1 MLSTYKVMIADDEK
15 NIVEGLC
22 RLIDWEGEGCRI
34 VATASNGVQALEQIQ
49 ELDPDI
55 VISDIRMPLMS
66 GLEMIERASE
76 VSHARFI
83 IISGYSDFEYARKCL
98 SLNVFS
104 YLLKPVDEDELL
116 QSLRSLQ
123 QAVNADRHASSAQ
136 DIAFREYM
144 EWMPKD
150 EEEAL
155 SLITDLKLDLPK
167 LPCYISAFCF
177 GEEISR
183 HTFIAALKDECD
195 SNAVFQVARDRYIVL
210 ISLRQDRK
218 QLRLEELQNYSD
230 EFPHFNI
237 VAGEE
242 VLSYCDIPAG
252 AYQSLYS
259 LEMTVDMK
267 LAMLDEEGAPY
278 QGKFLSPPQLMSF
291 KESLL
296 TGDEE
301 LIYLTAEHILKQSG
315 NHALIVLR
323 FNAMSLIMLTIQ
335 HLEIFRKVDAD
346 LIARNITN
354 LRTIY
359 ALNTSEQIL
368 KFVQEYLGQIL
379 AQNTDMLQPKSK
391 STITMICDYI
401 SDNIQTDMSL
411 VATAQKFHIS
421 ANYLSQLFKKETG
434 ELFSNY
440 VASIKMERAKLMLHD
455 RNMRVY
461 EIAQALGYKD
471 TRYFSRLFEK
481 YSGEKPTDYRKK
493 MNSR

>member
-1 MLSTYKVMIADDEK
+1 MIADDER
-15 NIVEGLC
+15 NIVEGMC
-22 RLIDWEGEGCRI
+22 RLIDWEGEGCQI
-34 VATASNGVQALEQIQ
+34 VATASNGMQALEKIQ

-116 QSLRSLQ
+116 QSLHSLQ
-123 QAVNADRHASSAQ
+123 QAVNAGRRASSVQ
-136 DIAFREYM
+136 DMAFREYI

-150 EEEAL
+150 ETKAL
-155 SLITDLKLDLPK
+155 SLMSDLKLDLPK

-177 GEEISR
+177 GEETGR
-183 HTFIAALKDECD
+183 HAFITALKDEYG
-195 SNAVFQVARDRYIVL
+195 SNAVFQVARERFIVL
-210 ISLRQDRK
+210 IPMRHDRK
-218 QLRLEELQNYSD
+218 QLLPEELQNYTD
-230 EFPHFNI
+230 EYPHFNI
-237 VAGEE
+237 VAGED
-242 VLSYCDIPAG
+242 VFCYSDIPAA

-259 LEMTVDMK
+259 LEMIVDMQ
-267 LAMLDEEGAPY
+267 LAMLDEDGAPY
-278 QGKFLSPPQLMSF
+278 QGKFLSTPQLMSF

-301 LIYLTAEHILKQSG
+301 LIYLTAGHILMQSG

-323 FNAMSLIMLTIQ
+323 FNAMSLIMLAIQ
-335 HLEIFRKVDAD
+335 HFEVFRKANAD
-346 LIARNITN
+346 FIARNITN

-359 ALNTSEQIL
+359 AINSSEQIL
-368 KFVQEYLGQIL
+368 QFVEEYLVQIL
-379 AQNTDMLQPKSK
+379 TQNIDTLQPKSK
-391 STITMICDYI
+391 SIIAMICDYI
-401 SDNIQTDMSL
+401 NDNIETDLSL
-411 VATAQKFHIS
+411 MATAQKFHIS

-440 VASIKMERAKLMLHD
+440 VANIKMERAKMMLHD

-481 YSGEKPTDYRKK
+481 YSGDKPTDYRKK
-493 MNSR
+493 LNRRQA